1 MIKKIDHIGIAVRKL
16 EDRIPFYRDVLGL
29 PFLEIEELPD
39 RNLRRAGF
47 DCGGVQFELIE
58 STSPD
63 TAIASFIEKKGE
75 GLHHIALEVDDIEKT
90 LESFVESGIELID
103 AEPRPGA
110 AGTMIAFLNPNSTGR
125 VLLEIV
131 QKE

>member
-29 PFLEIEELPD
+29 PFLEIEELSD
-39 RNLRRAGF
+39 RGLRRAGF
-47 DCGGVQFELIE
+47 DCGGVHIELLE

-63 TAIASFIEKKGE
+63 TAIATFIEKKGE
-75 GLHHIALEVDDIEKT
+75 GLHHIAFAVEDVKKA
-90 LESFVESGIELID
+90 LESLADSGVKLID

-110 AGTMIAFLNPNSTGR
+110 AGAKIAFLDPASTGR
-125 VLLEIV
+125 VLIELVEK
-131 QKE
+131 Q

>member
-1 MIKKIDHIGIAVRKL
+1 MIKKIDHIGIAVKKL

-47 DCGGVQFELIE
+47 DCGGVQLELLE

-75 GLHHIALEVDDIEKT
+75 GLHHIALEVDDVGKSLET
-90 LESFVESGIELID
+90 LVEAGIELID

-110 AGTMIAFLNPNSTGR
+110 AGTMIAFLNPGSTGR
-125 VLLEIV
+125 VLLELV